1 MDCNRGFLMERDITT
16 GEIKPFFIKVRKSDI
31 VNDDGT
37 PYTGGGGGPVTP
49 TPTPQPAGG
58 KMTAGEI
65 VTTLNK
71 ENYNIDTIRN
81 IDDTAVHDIKLQEV
95 ITRSG
100 KDSGIKRR
108 MLYGTIAIGA
118 KGING
123 GNGRDNWSDMFTN
136 ADATAYIE
144 IDFPNDVL
152 NHYLYMDG
160 TPVGVRSYIDI
171 KLTFDTTS
179 LLEKYNTITS
189 LGVQQVGKFLSR
201 LNTHHMIYPSQN
213 KIFLFVNLNGGGK
226 SGQYDPSS
234 YLSAFSGLIKPA
246 IKIFMVSENI

>member
-49 TPTPQPAGG
+49 TPTPQPGGG

-65 VTTLNK
+65 VTVLNK
-71 ENYNIDTIRN
+71 ENYNIDSITN

-95 ITRSG
+95 ISRSG
-100 KDSGIKRR
+100 NDSSIKRR

-123 GNGRDNWSDMFTN
+123 HSGRDSWSSMFQN

-152 NHYLYMDG
+152 SHYAHMDG
-160 TPVGVRSYIDI
+160 TLNGVRSYIDI
-171 KLTFDTTS
+171 KLTFDTSS
-179 LLEKYNTITS
+179 LLEKYNTISS
-189 LGVQQVGKFLSR
+189 LGIQQVGKFLSR
-201 LNTHHMIYPSQN
+201 LNSDHIIYPSQN
-213 KIFLFVNLNGGGK
+213 KIFLFANLNGGGK

-234 YLSAFSGLIKPA
+234 YLSAFESFIKPV
-246 IKIFMVSENI
+246 IKIFMVSENK